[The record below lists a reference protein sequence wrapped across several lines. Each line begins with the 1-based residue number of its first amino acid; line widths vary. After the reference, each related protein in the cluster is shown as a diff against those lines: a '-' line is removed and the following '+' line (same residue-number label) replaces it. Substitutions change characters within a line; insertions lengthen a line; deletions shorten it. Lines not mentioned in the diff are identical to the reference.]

1 MREDLFM
8 KKLVLLSLCLLFALT
23 FTACGEKMDKTS
35 SSLSTSKNDMGSSLM
50 SDIESGF
57 SSTGSA
63 VESAVS
69 SVISGTGSAISTSS
83 KK

>member
-8 KKLVLLSLCLLFALT
+8 KKFVLVSLCLLFALT

-50 SDIESGF
+50 SDIESGI
-57 SSTGSA
+57 SSPGST

-69 SVISGTGSAISTSS
+69 SVASATNSAMSTSS
-83 KK
+83 K